1 MLVIFHKQ
9 SSWWLKL
16 RRAWWEP
23 LNGEGGGWQQSF
35 HILISP
41 HSCSN
46 TIALHKSF
54 SRHAYSIIFFRLS
67 DVDPLLF
74 HSGNIWVDG
83 LIMVTSQCKWWCW
96 KCWLACGLL
105 YPWPLHDEIWTCA
118 KFAICKLL
126 FVSSAFA
133 NLFFM
138 WVSGSW
144 ASLFSRASEN
154 DYGAH
159 HTTPPPPCLAGLRN
173 SLDKNIRKYKCT
185 VCKIHLADTVKNHWA
200 FRKIVEAYT
209 LKTTFKILV

>member
-9 SSWWLKL
+9 SNWWLKL

-54 SRHAYSIIFFRLS
+54 SRHAYSIIFFRLRF
-67 DVDPLLF
+67 DPLLF

-159 HTTPPPPCLAGLRN
+159 TTSTLACLGWE
-173 SLDKNIRKYKCT
+173 
-185 VCKIHLADTVKNHWA
+185 IHLTKANTNT
-200 FRKIVEAYT
+200 Y
-209 LKTTFKILV
+209 

>member
-1 MLVIFHKQ
+1 MVDNSRFTFWYRRIPVQTQ
-9 SSWWLKL
+9 SPFISLF
-16 RRAWWEP
+16 RATHTQ
-23 LNGEGGGWQQSF
+23 L
-35 HILISP
+35 
-41 HSCSN
+41 
-46 TIALHKSF
+46 SF
-54 SRHAYSIIFFRLS
+54 SGS
-67 DVDPLLF
+67 DFDPLLF

-159 HTTPPPPCLAGLRN
+159 TTPRPLPCLPGLRN
-173 SLDKNIRKYKCT
+173 SLDKSKYKYILLQIQMHSIY
-185 VCKIHLADTVKNHWA
+185 VMVHLHNWLLCIITG
-200 FRKIVEAYT
+200 FYT
-209 LKTTFKILV
+209 

>member
-1 MLVIFHKQ
+1 MVDNSRFTFWYRRIPVQTQ
-9 SSWWLKL
+9 SPFISLF
-16 RRAWWEP
+16 RATHTQ
-23 LNGEGGGWQQSF
+23 L
-35 HILISP
+35 
-41 HSCSN
+41 
-46 TIALHKSF
+46 SF
-54 SRHAYSIIFFRLS
+54 SGS
-67 DVDPLLF
+67 DFDPLLF

-83 LIMVTSQCKWWCW
+83 LIMVTSQCKWWW
-96 KCWLACGLL
+96 WRCWLACGLL

-159 HTTPPPPCLAGLRN
+159 TTTTTSNHPCLACPGWE
-173 SLDKNIRKYKCT
+173 
-185 VCKIHLADTVKNHWA
+185 IHLTKANTNT
-200 FRKIVEAYT
+200 Y
-209 LKTTFKILV
+209 

>member
-1 MLVIFHKQ
+1 MYVCIFDTIGINTNRKKSVAHIFVCWEMLVGLLLVIVHKQ

-54 SRHAYSIIFFRLS
+54 SRHAYSIIFFRPRFWS
-67 DVDPLLF
+67 
-74 HSGNIWVDG
+74 
-83 LIMVTSQCKWWCW
+83 TSFPQWQHLGGWFNHGHITMQMNWWW
-96 KCWLACGLL
+96 RCWLACGLL

-159 HTTPPPPCLAGLRN
+159 HTTT
-173 SLDKNIRKYKCT
+173 SLPAWVEKFTWQKHL
-185 VCKIHLADTVKNHWA
+185 KI
-200 FRKIVEAYT
+200 
-209 LKTTFKILV
+209 

>member
-1 MLVIFHKQ
+1 MVDNSRFTFWYRRIPVQTQ
-9 SSWWLKL
+9 SPFISLF
-16 RRAWWEP
+16 RATHTQ
-23 LNGEGGGWQQSF
+23 L
-35 HILISP
+35 
-41 HSCSN
+41 
-46 TIALHKSF
+46 SF
-54 SRHAYSIIFFRLS
+54 SGPDF
-67 DVDPLLF
+67 DPLLF
-74 HSGNIWVDG
+74 HSGSIWVDG
-83 LIMVTSQCKWWCW
+83 LIMVTSQCKSWCW
-96 KCWLACGLL
+96 RCWLACGLL

-200 FRKIVEAYT
+200 FRKKSGGIYT
-209 LKTTFKILV
+209 KNDI

>member
-1 MLVIFHKQ
+1 MVDNSRFTFWYRRIPVQTQ
-9 SSWWLKL
+9 SPFISLF
-16 RRAWWEP
+16 RATHTQ
-23 LNGEGGGWQQSF
+23 L
-35 HILISP
+35 
-41 HSCSN
+41 
-46 TIALHKSF
+46 SF
-54 SRHAYSIIFFRLS
+54 SGPDF
-67 DVDPLLF
+67 DPLLF

-83 LIMVTSQCKWWCW
+83 LIMVRSHHNANDDVDEVD
-96 KCWLACGLL
+96 LPCGLL

-159 HTTPPPPCLAGLRN
+159 HTTTTTTSLPGRVEKFTWQKHSKIQMHSLQNTLGRYCQKPLSLSQN
-173 SLDKNIRKYKCT
+173 SGGIYTKNDI
-185 VCKIHLADTVKNHWA
+185 
-200 FRKIVEAYT
+200 
-209 LKTTFKILV
+209 